1 MPVLIVADPETGKAQ
16 KVEIEDARMT
26 SLIGRRIGEVMD
38 GTVANIPGKRIQLM
52 GGIDK
57 DGIPMRPDVHGGVK
71 TRIILSGGVGYKPS
85 HKGQRRRKVI
95 RGNTV
100 TAETIFLNFKLVK
113 APEKPSEKPAK
124 KPAEKTAEK
133 PAEIAAEKPA
143 KKPAEKPKRRTTKTK
158 GTEKKTDAK
167 KR

>member
-1 MPVLIVADPETGKAQ
+1 MPVLIIADPDTGKSQ

-71 TRIILSGGVGYKPS
+71 TRIILSKGIGYKPK
-85 HKGQRRRKVI
+85 HKGQRRRKGI
-95 RGNTV
+95 RGNTGS
-100 TAETIFLNFKLVK
+100 AATIFLN
-113 APEKPSEKPAK
+113 
-124 KPAEKTAEK
+124 
-133 PAEIAAEKPA
+133 
-143 KKPAEKPKRRTTKTK
+143 
-158 GTEKKTDAK
+158 
-167 KR
+167 